1 MSINRKLLILES
13 LTVTVLAAI
22 LLIKAVQLIPKAW
35 KEYQN
40 T

>member
-1 MSINRKLLILES
+1 MHIHKKSIISRTLAA
-13 LTVTVLAAI
+13 LAAI

-35 KEYQN
+35 KEHQN